1 VTTDLY
7 VLGTGINSPLH
18 LTLET
23 RQAISRCR
31 KLFVLHASTYLVET
45 LRSGGSEVVDLASF
59 YEGATLR
66 RDVYR
71 AIAEHLVAEAKKA
84 TPIGF
89 VVHGHPM
96 FLVSATELVLE
107 LAASGGVRA
116 RVLPGVSSFDTLLC
130 DLGLDLGY
138 GVQLFDT
145 STMLDQGWVPNPDV
159 PLLLFQLATT
169 KEPAVVRGHR
179 TGGVLKPVMQLLIP
193 LYGPSHTV
201 TLVSS
206 AAGLLD
212 RSEVVAM
219 PLDRLAHSDVDLTN
233 RPTLYVPAR

>member
-1 VTTDLY
+1 LY
-7 VLGTGINSPLH
+7 VLGTGINSLLH

-31 KLFVLHASTYLVET
+31 KLFVLHASTYMMEM
-45 LRSGGSEVVDLASF
+45 LRSGGTEVLDLASF

-71 AIAEHLVAEAKKA
+71 SIAEHLVAEAKRTA
-84 TPIGF
+84 PIGF

-107 LAASGGVRA
+107 LAAAGGVRA
-116 RVLPGVSSFDTLLC
+116 RVMPGVSSFDTLLC
-130 DLGLDLGY
+130 DLRLDLGY
-138 GVQLFDT
+138 GVQIFDT

-169 KEPAVVRGHR
+169 KEPGVVRGR
-179 TGGVLKPVMQLLIP
+179 RSGGVLAPVVDVLIP
-193 LYGPSHTV
+193 LYGPGHTV

-212 RSEVVAM
+212 SPQVAEM
-219 PLDRLAHSDVDLTN
+219 PLYRLAGDDVDLTG